1 MCALWFGMKH
11 STIKHALL
19 GFQLNDRKRETGERE
34 REFGMHGLIAWKLH
48 WAKFNF
54 SVLSHSRKVESC
66 CTFKL
71 YQVTRLGRPKFCP
84 CFLWPLLALFSGRKT
99 HCNLTRQ
106 RTHGSANTASV
117 RSFRALKSL
126 SCVPARHDRPITYHS
141 NPYYYSGSQTL
152 ISEYAGAQ
160 RQGPWTPSR
169 LGRF

>member
-1 MCALWFGMKH
+1 MTEKEKQGKERESLVCMDWLLENCTEQSLISQSCLIQEKLKVA
-11 STIKHALL
+11 ALL
-19 GFQLNDRKRETGERE
+19 NYTQ
-34 REFGMHGLIAWKLH
+34 A
-48 WAKFNF
+48 A
-54 SVLSHSRKVESC
+54 
-66 CTFKL
+66 
-71 YQVTRLGRPKFCP
+71 TRLGRPKFCP

-99 HCNLTRQ
+99 HCKLTRQ

-169 LGRF
+169 VGRF